1 MSLRVVCGFQHADAL
16 SSMRLELQRAHTEE
30 IRRLQQEVE
39 NERKNDR
46 QELEEE
52 KKQVQQKMEEEK
64 VRLKEQLRK
73 ALEEV
78 IRKHASEL
86 RHAHAMLDAEK
97 KKTQQVQQQVSAA
110 VIMEIFHV
118 RNVVSDALALQI
130 ISYRLICPC
139 CL

>member
-1 MSLRVVCGFQHADAL
+1 
-16 SSMRLELQRAHTEE
+16 MRLELQRAQTEE

-39 NERKNDR
+39 CERKNDR

-64 VRLKEQLRK
+64 VKLKEQLRK

-86 RHAHAMLDAEK
+86 RQAHSMLDAEK
-97 KKTQQVQQQVSAA
+97 KKLQQVREISTA
-110 VIMEIFHV
+110 VVM
-118 RNVVSDALALQI
+118 
-130 ISYRLICPC
+130 
-139 CL
+139 